1 MKATIF
7 YFSGTGNTWFVA
19 ESLRK
24 GLFVRGIDVEAMSIE
39 DSKFED
45 GSEVTRLVTESDHII
60 IGYPIYGSV
69 APKPMV
75 SFIEKLPKTY
85 KNTKLSVFSTVA
97 LASGDGAVVYKDI
110 LENKGYMFHT
120 GMEFKLSNNFNV
132 PIFPDVLHVGD
143 NDKIDKRNE
152 KARLKAEK
160 MADCIV
166 DDNPKIEGNHL
177 IGHFLGNVQRGH
189 VDELLESFN
198 NKLYVENS
206 KCVSCKKCIK
216 ICPMSNINEVD
227 EGIEFKGNCA
237 VCMRC
242 YHFCPTQAI
251 NVTKASLD
259 NKKWPRYRG
268 ATSDYQKSLLEMRTK

>member
-1 MKATIF
+1 
-7 YFSGTGNTWFVA
+7 
-19 ESLRK
+19 
-24 GLFVRGIDVEAMSIE
+24 
-39 DSKFED
+39 
-45 GSEVTRLVTESDHII
+45 
-60 IGYPIYGSV
+60 
-69 APKPMV
+69 MV

-166 DDNPKIEGNHL
+166 DDNPPKIEGNHL

-242 YHFCPTQAI
+242 YHFCPTQPL
-251 NVTKASLD
+251 T
-259 NKKWPRYRG
+259 
-268 ATSDYQKSLLEMRTK
+268 